1 MRKTHVVGHLR
12 HRREAGVTFFEKL
25 GHSKAAVYRRKHRK
39 TAEGSGTHDQK
50 STEKISAFNLG

>member
-1 MRKTHVVGHLR
+1 MRKRHAVGHLR
-12 HRREAGVTFFEKL
+12 PRREAGVTFFEKL

-39 TAEGSGTHDQK
+39 TEGSGTHDKK